1 VARWLNGHGVA
12 VWTEVEESL
21 AIALLLYF
29 RLKTSSSAARRR
41 QLVLVASIYAGL
53 DVLLAGDNRM

>member
-1 VARWLNGHGVA
+1 